1 MDNILDQLRPEVR
14 QFLVELDDSQ
24 FQDAIAQLI
33 NLGFQKASMSIEYAC
48 SNTQMI
54 RHMKTLNKSS
64 EVETQAIKDLKLRI
78 NMLHNE
84 LASLMTSQEPH
95 NGSRKQQEKLN
106 VEYSPEKYC
115 STSSNQ
121 QQAALSPKSLRQSIL
136 QPSRVKFIKN
146 THMQYPEWWGGNGS
160 CNSSS
165 IMEQEWHTPKKLTA
179 ESLTHPNPAVVK
191 LSAKQEL
198 KDQQLRMAAR
208 RQLDPRLID
217 GFDAEQNNQIP
228 TGWIPFETPQKADVR
243 QSLQPRSVPRT
254 APQLSKSVNSTD
266 TKQAS
271 HYQKSRP
278 HNNNIKDFI
287 SIAQDFAQS
296 DLIKIIE

>member
-14 QFLVELDDSQ
+14 QFLVELDESQ

-54 RHMKTLNKSS
+54 RHMKTLNRSS

-84 LASLMTSQEPH
+84 LASLMTSQDSH
-95 NGSRKQQEKLN
+95 NGSRKQPEKLN
-106 VEYSPEKYC
+106 AEYSPEKY
-115 STSSNQ
+115 STTSKQ
-121 QQAALSPKSLRQSIL
+121 YQTVLSPKLLRQSIL
-136 QPSRVKFIKN
+136 QPSRVKFFKN

-165 IMEQEWHTPKKLTA
+165 IIEQEWHTPKKLTA
-179 ESLTHPNPAVVK
+179 ENLTQSNPAVLK
-191 LSAKQEL
+191 LSEKQEL

-217 GFDAEQNNQIP
+217 GFDTEQDNQIP

-254 APQLSKSVNSTD
+254 APQLSKSVNNID
-266 TKQAS
+266 TQQS
-271 HYQKSRP
+271 RNYQKSRP
-278 HNNNIKDFI
+278 RNNNIKDFI
-287 SIAQDFAQS
+287 TIAQDFAQS
-296 DLIKIIE
+296 DLVKIIE